1 MIETHGL
8 SKNYRSCGALRALSL
23 KVPEGSAFALV
34 GANGAGKTT
43 LIKILMNLIRA
54 TSGTAHVFGVDSR
67 QLSPQQFRRI
77 GYVSENQELPG
88 RLTVSGYLNYL
99 RPFYPDWDFALE
111 REIVQ
116 RFKLPRDRKI
126 NELSHGMRVKMA
138 LTCALS
144 YRPKLLVLDE
154 PFSGL
159 DPLVRD
165 EFMEGLAEQ
174 AGDMTV
180 LISSHDLSEVEG
192 FATDVAF
199 VESGRLLFQEPLEAL
214 TDRVQQIKVT
224 VERQSSLPKTTPDT
238 WIDLHE
244 IGNVL
249 TFVDTQFSEFDLGE
263 RIRSQIEGVRDIEVQ
278 PMSLRAIFTSISRA
292 TRRVR
297 E

>member
-8 SKNYRSCGALRALSL
+8 SKNYRNCGALRALSF

-43 LIKILMNLIRA
+43 LIKILMNLIQA
-54 TSGTAHVFGVDSR
+54 TSGTAYVLGVDSR

-77 GYVSENQELPG
+77 GYVSENQESPG
-88 RLTVSGYLNYL
+88 KLTVSRYLNYL
-99 RPFYPDWDFALE
+99 RRFYPDWDIALE
-111 REIVQ
+111 REIAE
-116 RFKLPRDRKI
+116 RFKLPTDRKI

-138 LTCALS
+138 LACALP

-165 EFMEGLAEQ
+165 EFMEGLAAE
-174 AGDMTV
+174 AGDMTI
-180 LISSHDLSEVEG
+180 LISSHDLGEVEG
-192 FATDVAF
+192 FATDIGF
-199 VESGRLLFQEPLEAL
+199 VESGSLLFQESLEVL

-224 VERQSSLPKTTPDT
+224 VERQSALQKTAPDT
-238 WIDLHE
+238 WIDIHE
-244 IGNVL
+244 TGNVL

-263 RIRSQIEGVRDIEVQ
+263 RIRSRIEGVRDIEVQ
-278 PMSLRAIFTSISRA
+278 PMSLRAIFTSISRG
-292 TRRVR
+292 TRRVQ

>member
-23 KVPEGSAFALV
+23 KVPGGSAFALV

-43 LIKILMNLIRA
+43 LIKILMNLIQA

-99 RPFYPDWDFALE
+99 RPFYPDWDVALE

-116 RFKLPRDRKI
+116 RFKLPGDRKI

-159 DPLVRD
+159 DSLVRD

-199 VESGRLLFQEPLEAL
+199 VESGRLLFQESLEAL

-224 VERQSSLPKTTPDT
+224 VERQSTLPKTTPDT

-244 IGNVL
+244 TGNVL

-263 RIRSQIEGVRDIEVQ
+263 RIGSQIEGVRDIEVQ

-292 TRRVR
+292 TRTVQG
-297 E
+297 

>member
-1 MIETHGL
+1 MIKTHDL
-8 SKNYRSCGALRALSL
+8 SKTYRSCGALRALSL
-23 KVPEGSAFALV
+23 KVAEGSAFALV

-43 LIKILMNLIRA
+43 LIKILVNLIQA
-54 TSGTAHVFGVDSR
+54 SSGSAYVLGVDSR

-99 RPFYPDWDFALE
+99 RPFYPDWDIALE
-111 REIVQ
+111 REITQ
-116 RFKLPRDRKI
+116 RFKLPGDRKI

-138 LTCALS
+138 LACALP
-144 YRPKLLVLDE
+144 YHPRLLILDE

-165 EFMEGLAEQ
+165 EFMEGLAAQ

-180 LISSHDLSEVEG
+180 LISSHDLGEVEG
-192 FATDVAF
+192 FATDIAF
-199 VESGRLLFQEPLEAL
+199 VDSGRLLFQEPLETL

-224 VERQSSLPKTTPDT
+224 VERQSTRRDAVPET
-238 WIDLHE
+238 WIDIQE
-244 IGNVL
+244 TGNVL

-263 RIRSQIEGVRDIEVQ
+263 RIRSRIDGVRDIEVQ

-292 TRRVR
+292 TRSVQ